1 MIIGGESNLPP
12 PPSGQMGLIEI
23 VDVFSSPEKDCQDQF
38 TTVPA
43 ISSLHVNNVTYNT
56 CCFLNIPYYLI

>member
-1 MIIGGESNLPP
+1 MIIGMESNLPP
-12 PPSGQMGLIEI
+12 GQMGLIEI

-43 ISSLHVNNVTYNT
+43 ISSLHVNNVTYYT
-56 CCFLNIPYYLI
+56 CCFLNIPYYWI